1 MPGRWGGAREEKLV
15 SYEGLK
21 ANLVKRRDHG
31 HGGVGRGVHFWK
43 DGTIECAKARG
54 AVKVNEGQMHVRK

>member
-1 MPGRWGGAREEKLV
+1 MAM
-15 SYEGLK
+15 
-21 ANLVKRRDHG
+21 
-31 HGGVGRGVHFWK
+31 GGVGGGVHFWK